1 VTCCCVLFPCFK
13 SIYHEFLLFGASK
26 FNRLAPYC
34 LLSCSCTWAWF
45 LIVLRCVIWDLAK
58 QLYDRVQIFEM
69 GIRPWV
75 ESITNMCKKEELIHQ
90 ATKTSHSSQLK
101 LKHDIWEIDCFS
113 TFLNSSVRI
122 SRFSLCKLSQDD
134 GPHKSIFKSEVT
146 KIGCFSSPRLDVIPE
161 LLITYFVSYAPAYIS
176 KNKHD
181 IHYKKIWFYFQLS
194 RWDGVAG
201 VRISLLPV
209 MSCGGQCGEE
219 AVAKDNLPWR
229 TSPPVG
235 KVRRRPW
242 IKLKKI
248 FLKRNCWIPKNVYC
262 RNFVIL
268 NKTCKLTLALK
279 HFSS

>member
-1 VTCCCVLFPCFK
+1 LCYCLWSGTWSNNWIIGCR
-13 SIYHEFLLFGASK
+13 LLRWGSDHGASRTCAEK
-26 FNRLAPYC
+26 KRWGTDTPSDEDVSGSLPG
-34 LLSCSCTWAWF
+34 
-45 LIVLRCVIWDLAK
+45 
-58 QLYDRVQIFEM
+58 M
-69 GIRPWV
+69 PWR
-75 ESITNMCKKEELIHQ
+75 
-90 ATKTSHSSQLK
+90 HSSQLK

-122 SRFSLCKLSQDD
+122 SRFILCKLSQDD

-219 AVAKDNLPWR
+219 AVAKDDLPWR

-268 NKTCKLTLALK
+268 NKTCKLTLTKKENL
-279 HFSS
+279 